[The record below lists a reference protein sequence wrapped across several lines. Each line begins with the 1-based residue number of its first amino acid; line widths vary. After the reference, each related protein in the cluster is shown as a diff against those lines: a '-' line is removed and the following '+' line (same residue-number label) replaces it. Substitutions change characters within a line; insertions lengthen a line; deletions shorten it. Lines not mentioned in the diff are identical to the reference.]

1 MHVKGRLPTRK
12 PIRLVRQVYEGN
24 QAYSVTVG
32 TARRAASFGDE
43 DVVTIGRNALSE
55 AAGRH
60 GVDVLAYCFMPDH
73 FHLLVEGRDGSNLI
87 DFMKLFKQL
96 AGYRYKTMFGRS
108 LWQKGYHDHVLR
120 REEDIGAVARYIF
133 ANPVRAELVE
143 AMEDYPYSGGILFS
157 EVSGDLPPRPAPRPE
172 GRPYEDGSHA

>member
-1 MHVKGRLPTRK
+1 MKGRLPTRK
-12 PIRLVRQVYEGN
+12 PIRLARQVYEGN
-24 QAYSVTVG
+24 QAHSVTVG

-73 FHLLVEGRDGSNLI
+73 FHLLVEGRDGGNLI

-96 AGYRYKTMFGRS
+96 AGYRYKRMFSRP

-120 REEDIGAVARYIF
+120 REEDIGAVARYIP

-143 AMEDYPYSGGILFS
+143 AMQDYPYSGGILFS
-157 EVSGDLPPRPAPRPE
+157 GVAGDLPAPPAPPPE